1 MATHHAV
8 AGEPVDLATWGQ
20 ELTPEHS
27 KAITKIPGLELA
39 RLVLQAGEEMHQ
51 DGYCKVPGPI
61 VIHCINGEI
70 RVRTRDFVET
80 LTDGQLLYLEGGTDH
95 ALTGVSRSIVLL
107 TIVLI

>member
-27 KAITKIPGLELA
+27 KAITKTKRLELA
-39 RLVLQAGEEMHQ
+39 RLVLQAGEDMHPS
-51 DGYCKVPGPI
+51 DYCRVPGPI
-61 VIHCINGEI
+61 VIHCIDGEI
-70 RVRTRDFVET
+70 KVRTRDIVET
-80 LTDGQLLYLEGGTDH
+80 LKDGQLLYLEGDTDH
-95 ALTGVSRSIVLL
+95 SLTGVSKSIVLL

>member
-27 KAITKIPGLELA
+27 KAITKIHGLELA

-51 DGYCKVPGPI
+51 DGYCSVPGPI

-70 RVRTRDFVET
+70 KVRTRDIVET
-80 LTDGQLLYLEGGTDH
+80 LTDGQLLYLEGSTDH
-95 ALTGVSRSIVLL
+95 ALTGVCKSIVLL

>member
-27 KAITKIPGLELA
+27 KAITKTQGLELA
-39 RLVLQAGEEMHQ
+39 RLVLQAGEEMHP
-51 DGYCKVPGPI
+51 DGYCKVPGPV
-61 VIHCINGEI
+61 VIHCIDGEI
-70 RVRTRDFVET
+70 KVRTRDIVES
-80 LTDGQLLYLEGGTDH
+80 LKNGQLLYLEGGTEH
-95 ALTGVSRSIVLL
+95 ALTGVCKSIVLL